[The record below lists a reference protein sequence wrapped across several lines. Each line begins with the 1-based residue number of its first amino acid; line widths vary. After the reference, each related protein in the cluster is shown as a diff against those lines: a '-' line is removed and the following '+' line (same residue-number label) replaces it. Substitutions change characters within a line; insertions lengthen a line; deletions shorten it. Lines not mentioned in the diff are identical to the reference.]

1 MYPCGCPAP
10 CCWSTGP
17 RSRRTPPASSWPPPR
32 RGGRAGSRRGSARPG
47 SCSPGGCLHITHNK
61 VNERDR
67 LRTNRFLGY
76 IILGMTLGWR
86 QSGDIETSHMWTF
99 FARWHVG
106 STEGCECSYWAT
118 GGTMSSWCLADR
130 WYLIFQSQKVYYL
143 SSPTVICIILLKGI
157 H

>member
-32 RGGRAGSRRGSARPG
+32 RGGRAGSRTGSARPG
-47 SCSPGGCLHITHNK
+47 SCSPGGCLHITHNI

-76 IILGMTLGWR
+76 NNLGMTLGWR
-86 QSGDIETSHMWTF
+86 QSGHVDIFCKVACWIY
-99 FARWHVG
+99 RGRVLW
-106 STEGCECSYWAT
+106 CECSYWAT